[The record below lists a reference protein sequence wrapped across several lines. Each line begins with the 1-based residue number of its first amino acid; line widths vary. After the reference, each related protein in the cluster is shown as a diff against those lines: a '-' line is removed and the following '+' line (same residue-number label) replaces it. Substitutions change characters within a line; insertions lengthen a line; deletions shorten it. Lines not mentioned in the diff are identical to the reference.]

1 VKRVHHRSD
10 PMYIGVSRGFKG
22 SSWRVKET
30 ASGEAVGGIVGPVE
44 LAVLEYCSYNGS
56 RFKPVFVVD
65 WAIERGLAP
74 ESARSKLLKRV
85 HDAVRRLASRGF
97 VKRVARGLYMLTAS
111 LEQLSSRLRPA
122 RIESIVGVKETD
134 GTRVPA
140 GGGRGVGVGGGGVV
154 GVFLDNLRGY
164 TGSGYVSG
172 DRGRVRS
179 LSDLVFFDSVSYA
192 EFAVSLGTGLLKGL
206 GQVVLYYGC
215 KGVSGVGVVCGDWLE
230 WRPAGGFVKGV
241 GVLGARR
248 VFVGRVVPVVLGL
261 AGRAAVVAN
270 SPFKLVARYLY
281 VLARSL
287 YVYVKGRGAGGL
299 ALLSP

>member
-1 VKRVHHRSD
+1 MKRVHHRSD
-10 PMYIGVSRGFKG
+10 PMYSGVSRGFKG

-30 ASGEAVGGIVGPVE
+30 ASCEAVGGIVGPVE

-122 RIESIVGVKETD
+122 RIESIVGVKETG

-140 GGGRGVGVGGGGVV
+140 VRGVRGGGVV

-164 TGSGYVSG
+164 TGSGYVGG
-172 DRGRVRS
+172 DRGAVRGFA
-179 LSDLVFFDSVSYA
+179 DLVFFERVSYS
-192 EFAVSLGTGLLKGL
+192 EFAVSLGTGFLEGL